1 MSFEHD
7 EHKTLKLKTLL
18 KKASSELIELLKYFL
33 TEVAVNC
40 QNRPQKPI
48 YLVEEGL
55 LNEDV

>member
-18 KKASSELIELLKYFL
+18 KKASSELIELLKNFL

-48 YLVEEGL
+48 SLSEEGL